1 MAATGGGEQRAGVE
15 EGPEAHAD
23 LDDGR
28 MDRREVAPGDARAL
42 I

>member
-1 MAATGGGEQRAGVE
+1 MAASGGREQRPGKE
-15 EGPEAHAD
+15 QRSEAHAD

-28 MDRREVAPGDARAL
+28 MDRREVAPGDTRAL